1 MIQLGQAAVRLSM
14 RDSEGL
20 GPATVVRNPE
30 RELETLPGTAWEV
43 LGPQRNQKR
52 KGFQAAF
59 DMEVLE
65 APGKKTAH
73 QPSPEWI

>member
-1 MIQLGQAAVRLSM
+1 MIQLAVRL
-14 RDSEGL
+14 RDSEGP
-20 GPATVVRNPE
+20 GPATILRNPE
-30 RELETLPGTAWEV
+30 RELEKLPGASTAWEV